1 MCNSQAKLSKY
12 VSVHHSRVLFRDSEG
27 RCLPYSKVT
36 ELAETSAFTLMQRRV
51 VLCMVDNDLA
61 GLAGYLGLLAADA
74 IPLMISVGMP
84 SRLVQSLNASY
95 RPGCVWLPESRRAEF
110 TDAVCLIAFDG
121 YCLLDLDSPP
131 YEIHESLALLLG
143 TSGSTG
149 NPQLVR
155 LSYENVWN
163 NAESI
168 ARYLEL
174 DGEEIPITT
183 LPPSYTYG
191 LSILHSHVVVGA
203 TIAVAK
209 TTFFDRSFWKFLRDV
224 GATSLGGVPY
234 HYEMLERLRFTSM
247 DLPCLR
253 TLTQAGGRME
263 PAMTRKYATHCA
275 SRSMRYFTMYGQ
287 VEATARMSYLP
298 SAKAVSKA
306 GSIGV
311 AIPGGRL
318 WLEDQEG
325 QVITEAGVTGEL
337 VYQGAN
343 VSMGYAKG
351 YEDLA
356 KGDERQGV
364 LRTGDMA
371 RRDEDGDYYIVGRL
385 KRFIKL
391 FGHRVNLADVESF
404 LYEEGHVAACAG
416 SDDLLE
422 VYVPHEAA
430 GQAHRIKTLVVQY
443 LKVALKGVVIYEV
456 DVLPR
461 NDAGKVQYAELRPQH
476 GTCLA

>member
-1 MCNSQAKLSKY
+1 LYAK
-12 VSVHHSRVLFRDSEG
+12 VA
-27 RCLPYSKVT
+27 
-36 ELAETSAFTLMQRRV
+36 ELAESSVFMRMQRRV
-51 VLCMVDNDLA
+51 VLCLVDNDLA

-74 IPLMISVGMP
+74 IPLILNVGMP
-84 SRLVQSLNASY
+84 FRQLQSLTVSY
-95 RPGCVWLPESRRAEF
+95 CPGFVWLPESRREEFAE
-110 TDAVCLIAFDG
+110 AACLFAFDG
-121 YCLLDLDSPP
+121 YCLLDLDSTP

-149 NPQLVR
+149 SPQFVR
-155 LSYENVWN
+155 LSHENVWS

-168 ARYLEL
+168 VQYLEL
-174 DGEEIPITT
+174 DGAEIPITT

-203 TIAVAK
+203 TIAVTKA
-209 TTFFDRSFWKFLRDV
+209 TFFDRSFWEFVRDV

-234 HYEMLERLRFTSM
+234 HYEMLDRLRFTTM

-263 PAMTRKYATHCA
+263 SAMTRKFAVHCA
-275 SRSMRYFTMYGQ
+275 SRGMRYFTMYGQ
-287 VEATARMSYLP
+287 AEATARMSYLP
-298 SAKAVSKA
+298 STKAVTKS
-306 GSIGV
+306 GSIGS

-318 WLEDQEG
+318 WLEDQDG
-325 QVITEAGVTGEL
+325 NVIDEAGVTGEL

-343 VSMGYAKG
+343 VSMGYAMG
-351 YEDLA
+351 YVDCA
-356 KGDERQGV
+356 KGDEHHGV

-404 LYEEGHVAACAG
+404 LYEEGLVVACAG
-416 SDDLLE
+416 GDDVLE
-422 VYVPHEAA
+422 IYVPHEAT
-430 GQAHRIKTLVVQY
+430 GQAQRVKALVVQY
-443 LKVALKGVVIYEV
+443 LNVAVKGVAIYGVE
-456 DVLPR
+456 VLPR
-461 NDAGKVQYAELRPQH
+461 NDAGKVQYAELRPENR
-476 GTCLA
+476 TCLA

>member
-1 MCNSQAKLSKY
+1 MSSSQAKLSHY
-12 VSVHHSRVLFRDSEG
+12 LSVHHSRVLFRDSEG
-27 RCLPYSKVT
+27 RCLLYGKVA
-36 ELAETSAFTLMQRRV
+36 ELAEMSAFTLARRRV

-61 GLAGYLGLLAADA
+61 GLAGYLGLLTANA
-74 IPLMISVGMP
+74 IPLMISVGML
-84 SRLVQSLNASY
+84 SGQLQSLTASY
-95 RPGCVWLPESRRAEF
+95 RPGYVWLPESRRAEF
-110 TDAVCLIAFDG
+110 AEAVCLIAYDG
-121 YCLLDLDSPP
+121 YCLLHLDFPP
-131 YEIHESLALLLG
+131 YAIHESLALLLG

-149 NPQLVR
+149 SPQFVR
-155 LSYENVWN
+155 LSHENVWN

-168 ARYLEL
+168 AQYLEL
-174 DGEEIPITT
+174 NGEEIPITT

-191 LSILHSHVVVGA
+191 LSILHSHVVMGA
-203 TIAVAK
+203 TIAVTKA
-209 TTFFDRSFWKFLRDV
+209 TFFDRSFWQFVREV

-234 HYEMLERLRFTSM
+234 HYEILERLRFTSM
-247 DLPCLR
+247 DLPRLR

-275 SRSMRYFTMYGQ
+275 SRSMQYFTMYGQ

-311 AIPGGRL
+311 AIPGGQL
-318 WLEDQEG
+318 WLEDQDG
-325 QVITEAGVTGEL
+325 HVIDEAGVTGEL

-356 KGDERQGV
+356 KGDERHGV

-371 RRDEDGDYYIVGRL
+371 RRDEDGDYFIVGRL

-416 SDDLLE
+416 CDDLLE
-422 VYVPHEAA
+422 VYVPHGAT
-430 GQAHRIKTLVVQY
+430 GQAQRVKTLVVQH
-443 LKVALKGVVIYEV
+443 LKVALKGVVIYGV

-461 NDAGKVQYAELRPQH
+461 NDAGKVQYAKLRPQN
-476 GTCLA
+476 GICLG

>member
-1 MCNSQAKLSKY
+1 MSSSQAKLSHY
-12 VSVHHSRVLFRDSEG
+12 LSVHHSRVLFRDSEG
-27 RCLPYSKVT
+27 RCLLYGKVA
-36 ELAETSAFTLMQRRV
+36 ELAETSAFTLAQRRV

-61 GLAGYLGLLAADA
+61 GLAGYLGLLTANA
-74 IPLMISVGMP
+74 IPLMISVGML
-84 SRLVQSLNASY
+84 SGQLQSLTASY
-95 RPGCVWLPESRRAEF
+95 RPGYVWLPESRRAEF
-110 TDAVCLIAFDG
+110 AEAVCLIAYDG
-121 YCLLDLDSPP
+121 YCLLHLDFPP

-149 NPQLVR
+149 SPQFVR
-155 LSYENVWN
+155 LSHENVWN

-168 ARYLEL
+168 AQYLEL
-174 DGEEIPITT
+174 NGEEIPITT

-191 LSILHSHVVVGA
+191 LSILHSHVVMGA
-203 TIAVAK
+203 TIAVTKA
-209 TTFFDRSFWKFLRDV
+209 TFFDRSFWQFVREV

-234 HYEMLERLRFTSM
+234 HYEILERLRFTSM
-247 DLPCLR
+247 DLPRLR

-298 SAKAVSKA
+298 STKAVAKA

-311 AIPGGRL
+311 AIPGGRF
-318 WLEDQEG
+318 WLEDQDG
-325 QVITEAGVTGEL
+325 HVITEAGVTGEL

-356 KGDERQGV
+356 KGDERHGV

-371 RRDEDGDYYIVGRL
+371 RRDEDGDYFIVGRL

-404 LYEEGHVAACAG
+404 LYEEGHVAACVG
-416 SDDLLE
+416 CDDLLE
-422 VYVPHEAA
+422 VYMPHGAT
-430 GQAHRIKTLVVQY
+430 GQAQRVKTLVVQH
-443 LKVALKGVVIYEV
+443 LKVGLKGVVIYEV

-461 NDAGKVQYAELRPQH
+461 NDAGKVQYAKLRPQN
-476 GTCLA
+476 GICLG